1 MQGKGNKIDWENMTF
16 EKAMERLEEIVRELE
31 TGEFDLDRAI
41 EIFEEG
47 IQLSKFCKKKLDEA
61 EQKVEIIVKKGIEE
75 LVEKSPESV
84 ENESKDDY
92 ELKLFNPES
101 D

>member
-31 TGEFDLDRAI
+31 TGEFDLGRAI